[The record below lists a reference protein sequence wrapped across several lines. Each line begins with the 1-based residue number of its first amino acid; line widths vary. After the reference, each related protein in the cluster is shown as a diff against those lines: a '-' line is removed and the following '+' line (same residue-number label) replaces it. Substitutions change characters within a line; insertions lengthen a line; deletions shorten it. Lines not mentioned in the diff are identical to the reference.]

1 MKQTEIGEL
10 LCKQLELLAE
20 RSKESS
26 NEGLTDITLAMLEV
40 AESLYP

>member
-20 RSKESS
+20 RSKKFRK
-26 NEGLTDITLAMLEV
+26 GR
-40 AESLYP
+40 LYE